1 MRHALLADAEF
12 VREGF
17 LFHPAQFANAGD
29 LSTDVIGFG
38 CGHSLK
44 NKNSFVSLSRLSA
57 GKLPV
62 LMGSLPSIRVG
73 YTGGAYYF

>member
-44 NKNSFVSLSRLSA
+44 NKNSFVSLSGSGT
-57 GKLPV
+57 GKIPA
-62 LMGSLPSIRVG
+62 LMGRLPAVRVG
-73 YTGGAYYF
+73 YAGGA